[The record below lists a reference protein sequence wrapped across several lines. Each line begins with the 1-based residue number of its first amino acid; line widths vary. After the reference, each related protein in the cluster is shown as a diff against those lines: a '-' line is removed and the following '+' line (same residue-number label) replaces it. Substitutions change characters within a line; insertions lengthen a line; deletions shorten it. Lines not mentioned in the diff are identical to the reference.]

1 MNFAQF
7 KHITSK
13 EKTVIEKQRKTK
25 ETDIIVKL
33 NCNETK
39 ICTGVG
45 FFDHMLDSFA
55 KHSQINMEITCK
67 GDLHIDAHHS
77 VEDVGI
83 VLGMAFC
90 ELLYPANNIERF
102 GSARVVMDEALI
114 ECDLDISAR
123 AFLVCELG
131 ELNGKV
137 GEFDV
142 ELAEEFFRAFT
153 LNAKLST
160 HIAKVRGQ
168 NKHHI
173 IEGAFK
179 AYAVAIRR
187 ALTINTKAGTPSTK
201 GVI

>member
-1 MNFAQF
+1 M
-7 KHITSK
+7 
-13 EKTVIEKQRKTK
+13 IEKYRKTK
-25 ETDIIVKL
+25 ETEITVKL
-33 NCNETK
+33 NTQK
-39 ICTGVG
+39 TSIKSGIG
-45 FFDHMLDSFA
+45 FFDHMLDSFS
-55 KHSQINMEITCK
+55 KHSNINMEVICN

-77 VEDVGI
+77 VEDIGI
-83 VLGMAFC
+83 VLGMAFS
-90 ELLYPANNIERF
+90 ELIYPVGSIERF
-102 GSARVVMDEALI
+102 GSARIVMDEALI

-123 AFLVCELG
+123 PYLVCDLG
-131 ELNGKV
+131 DLNGKV

-142 ELAEEFFRAFT
+142 ELCEEFFRAFT

-160 HIAKVRGQ
+160 HISKIRGQ

-187 ALTINTKAGTPSTK
+187 ALTPNLNGDIPSTK